1 MYLKSLMK
9 NNFFHIL
16 TAVALVIVLLLLT
29 DPFMYWMPPMAAMG
43 VLLCAAA
50 LLLIWAGFVMY
61 EDASD
66 EREAMHRMNAGRV
79 AYLSGVA
86 VLTVALIVQGLSH
99 ESDPWVAGAL
109 AFMVLSKLGA
119 RLFYESNG

>member
-1 MYLKSLMK
+1 MK
-9 NNFFHIL
+9 NNLFHIV
-16 TAVALVIVLLLLT
+16 TAAALVIVLVLLT

-43 VLLCAAA
+43 ALLCAAV
-50 LLLIWAGFVMY
+50 LLLLWSGFVMY
-61 EDASD
+61 ENATD

-99 ESDPWVAGAL
+99 QSDPWIAGAL
-109 AFMVLSKLGA
+109 AVMVLSKLGA
-119 RLFYESNG
+119 RLFFENNG